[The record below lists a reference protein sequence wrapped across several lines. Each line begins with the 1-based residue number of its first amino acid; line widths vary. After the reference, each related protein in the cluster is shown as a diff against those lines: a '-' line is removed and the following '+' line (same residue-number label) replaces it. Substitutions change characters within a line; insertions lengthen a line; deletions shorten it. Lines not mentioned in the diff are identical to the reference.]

1 MNTVLSP
8 EQITKACQEDALK
21 LGEAGFFECIASGMQ
36 AVATSQDTFTRSEL
50 AKAVRE
56 MIKKNLYSNCKSYQI
71 EKKERRSAYIEAL
84 QAVLK
89 VIEAEK

>member
-8 EQITKACQEDALK
+8 QAQTKALDIMPFADLRNQSCRDALCK
-21 LGEAGFFECIASGMQ
+21 
-36 AVATSQDTFTRSEL
+36 SQDTFTRLEL

-56 MIKKNLYSNCKSYQI
+56 MIIKDPHYKSQI
-71 EKKERRSAYIEAL
+71 EVNDAL

-89 VIEAEK
+89 VIEGTK